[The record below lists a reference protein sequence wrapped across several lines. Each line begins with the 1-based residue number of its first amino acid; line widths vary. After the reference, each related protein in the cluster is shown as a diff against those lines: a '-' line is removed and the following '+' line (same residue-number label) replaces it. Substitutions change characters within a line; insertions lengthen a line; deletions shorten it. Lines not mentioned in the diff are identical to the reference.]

1 MKGVRARRGHRRR
14 GWQWSPFVVVLLGPL
29 LAWVL
34 VDHRHG
40 WTTNV
45 SAVVFGTATI
55 SAALATQLGSQLRQ
69 RLAEKDRP
77 VVPDGLSRKRLEK
90 WRVWLRSKIIKER
103 GEEGGQLD
111 QMVRDREARDLNVSL
126 VDGDS
131 CLPRLRV
138 GGRLLAWSE
147 IKREWDESRGRMVIL
162 GDPGYGKTVAALT
175 LVAHINGD
183 KSGAVVAELF
193 SLADWHL
200 WQAEH
205 PSARLGDWLAG
216 QLTLTYDLLPEVSQ
230 RLVAEELVLPILD
243 GLDEI
248 PTVHQRRA
256 CVDAINAYTRR
267 AAPYRPFVLTCRAE
281 EYNQLAPDWVGAE
294 QHILLAGLQPDQVN
308 AVLEKRTAGRTGWD
322 TIRLRHAAGDAAL
335 RELFR
340 SPLYL
345 DVTLH
350 VYRDRD
356 PSELL
361 DLDVGEAI
369 GQLWERLLSL
379 SETADAFPGA
389 TVTEVRRWLEFI
401 ATGMRRA
408 ARQRFMLHEL
418 YLMDPHR
425 ATTERRFDAI
435 VGLVL
440 GLNVGLG
447 AGLFGGLLYGLIA
460 WLVAWLVFGL
470 NTGPVIGLVVGLV
483 IWLVVG
489 LVVGPIFGL
498 LSWRPRELVP
508 DLPHAGSPLT
518 QKHVGWGERVLHG
531 ISRTTLVAVLNA
543 VLIAGLVVGLVVGL
557 NTGLVAGLFYGL
569 VAGLFY
575 GLGVFVIFIV
585 GEGTEAVETEP
596 PARFAHKRPDA
607 VLIASRNS
615 GLLNWLV
622 VGLVAGLFFGLVFA
636 LVARQFFGLNTGLV
650 AGLFFGLVYGLAI
663 GLTAGLTLGLGAW
676 LYHYL
681 LRWLL
686 YTRGLLPRRLPQF
699 LDWCAEPSRGW
710 LRITNAYEFR
720 HRSLLDHLA
729 LAQSSPT
736 NDEVQHG

>member
-1 MKGVRARRGHRRR
+1 M
-14 GWQWSPFVVVLLGPL
+14 VVLFGPL

-45 SAVVFGTATI
+45 FASVAVGVAI
-55 SAALATQLGSQLRQ
+55 SAALAGLLGSQLRQ
-69 RLAEKDRP
+69 RLAEKDGT

-90 WRVWLRSKIIKER
+90 WRVWLRSKVMKER

-111 QMVRDREARDLNVSL
+111 QMVRDEEARDLNVSL

-131 CLPRLRV
+131 CMPRLRV
-138 GGRLLAWSE
+138 DGRLFAWSE

-175 LVAHINGD
+175 LVEYINAS
-183 KSGAVVAELF
+183 KKPGAVVAELF
-193 SLADWHL
+193 SLADWYL

-216 QLTLTYDLLPEVSQ
+216 QLTLTYDLPPKVSQ
-230 RLVAEELVLPILD
+230 QLVAEELVLPILD

-267 AAPYRPFVLTCRAE
+267 AAPHRPFVLTCRAE
-281 EYNQLAPDWVGAE
+281 EYNQLAPGWVGAE

-308 AVLEKRTAGRTGWD
+308 AILEKRAVGRVGWD
-322 TIRLRHAAGDAAL
+322 TIRLRHAAGDATL
-335 RELFR
+335 IELFR

-345 DVTLH
+345 AVTLQ

-361 DLDVGEAI
+361 DLGVEEAI

-401 ATGMRRA
+401 ATGMRRT

-418 YLMDPHR
+418 YLMDPNR
-425 ATTERRFDAI
+425 ATMERRFDAI
-435 VGLVL
+435 VGLIA
-440 GLNVGLG
+440 GLSVGLSSG
-447 AGLFGGLLYGLIA
+447 LVAGLFYGLIA
-460 WLVAWLVFGL
+460 GLVAWLVFGL
-470 NTGPVIGLVVGLV
+470 NTGPVIGLVIGLVVWLV
-483 IWLVVG
+483 IWLVI
-489 LVVGPIFGL
+489 GPIFGL
-498 LSWRPRELVP
+498 FSWRPREF
-508 DLPHAGSPLT
+508 LPYLAGSPST
-518 QKHVGWGERVLHG
+518 QNPVGWRDRVLHA
-531 ISRTTLVAVLNA
+531 ISRATLVAVLNA
-543 VLIAGLVVGLVVGL
+543 GLVVGLIVGL
-557 NTGLVAGLFYGL
+557 ISGLVVGLFYGL
-569 VAGLFY
+569 VAGLFF

-585 GEGTEAVETEP
+585 GEGAEVVEAEP
-596 PARFAHKRPDA
+596 PSRFTHKRPDA

-615 GLLNWLV
+615 GMLNWLV
-622 VGLVAGLFFGLVFA
+622 VGLVVGLFVGLVFALVAGLFFGLFYGLVAGLFFGLVFG
-636 LVARQFFGLNTGLV
+636 LVFGLNTGLV
-650 AGLFFGLVYGLAI
+650 TGLD
-663 GLTAGLTLGLGAW
+663 AW
-676 LYHYL
+676 LYHYW

-729 LAQSSPT
+729 PVQSSPT

>member
-1 MKGVRARRGHRRR
+1 MKGVRARGGYRRR

-45 SAVVFGTATI
+45 FAAVGVGVAI
-55 SAALATQLGSQLRQ
+55 SAALAGLLGSQLIQRQAEKDGPVVPGGPSRQ
-69 RLAEKDRP
+69 RLEK
-77 VVPDGLSRKRLEK
+77 G
-90 WRVWLRSKIIKER
+90 RVRLRSKVMKER
-103 GEEGGQLD
+103 CEEGGQLD
-111 QMVRDREARDLNVSL
+111 QMVRDEEARDLNVSL

-138 GGRLLAWSE
+138 DRRLLAWSE

-175 LVAHINGD
+175 LVGYINAS
-183 KSGAVVAELF
+183 KKPGAVVAELF
-193 SLADWHL
+193 SLADWYL

-205 PSARLGDWLAG
+205 PSARLGDWLAV
-216 QLTLTYDLLPEVSQ
+216 QLTLTYDLPPKVSQ
-230 RLVAEELVLPILD
+230 QLVAEELVLPILD
-243 GLDEI
+243 GLEEI

-256 CVDAINAYTRR
+256 CVAAINAYTRR
-267 AAPYRPFVLTCRAE
+267 ATPHRPFVLTCRAE
-281 EYNQLAPDWVGAE
+281 EYNQLAPGWVGAE
-294 QHILLAGLQPDQVN
+294 QHIVLAGLQPDQVN
-308 AVLEKRTAGRTGWD
+308 AILEKRAVGRVDWD
-322 TIRLRHAAGDAAL
+322 TIRLRHAAGDARL
-335 RELFR
+335 TELFR

-345 DVTLH
+345 AVALQ

-361 DLDVGEAI
+361 DLGIEEAI

-401 ATGMRRA
+401 ATGMRRT

-418 YLMDPHR
+418 YLMDPNR
-425 ATTERRFDAI
+425 ATMERRFDAI
-435 VGLVL
+435 VGLIA
-440 GLNVGLG
+440 GLSVGLTSG
-447 AGLFGGLLYGLIA
+447 LVSGLFYGLIA
-460 WLVAWLVFGL
+460 GLVAWLVFGL
-470 NTGPVIGLVVGLV
+470 SAAPVIGLVIGLV
-483 IWLVVG
+483 VWLVAS

-498 LSWRPRELVP
+498 FSWRPREFLAY
-508 DLPHAGSPLT
+508 LAGSPST
-518 QKHVGWGERVLHG
+518 QNAVGWRDRVLHATN
-531 ISRTTLVAVLNA
+531 RATLVVG
-543 VLIAGLVVGLVVGL
+543 VVAGLVAGLIIGLTVGLTGGLVV
-557 NTGLVAGLFYGL
+557 GLFYGL
-569 VAGLFY
+569 VAGPFF

-585 GEGTEAVETEP
+585 GEGAELVEAEP
-596 PARFAHKRPDA
+596 PARFTNKRPNA

-622 VGLVAGLFFGLVFA
+622 VGLVVGMFVGLVFALIAGLFFGL
-636 LVARQFFGLNTGLV
+636 LYGLV
-650 AGLFFGLVYGLAI
+650 AGLFFGLVFGLVF
-663 GLTAGLTLGLGAW
+663 GLHTGLVTGLDAW
-676 LYHYL
+676 LYHYW

-686 YTRGLLPRRLPQF
+686 YNRGLLPRRLPQF

-729 LAQSSPT
+729 PAQSSPT
-736 NDEVQHG
+736 NDEVQHS